1 MIKNGIPYAVWGG
14 IRFFERKEIKDALSY
29 LRLIANP
36 NDDLAFLRVCNVPSR
51 KFGKRRLNG

>member
-36 NDDLAFLRVCNVPSR
+36 NDDLAFCVCAMCRRANSA
-51 KFGKRRLNG
+51 KRRLNG